1 MVTDETVMLHFYR
14 AMLC

>member
-1 MVTDETVMLHFYR
+1 MTCTLTDRFYR

>member
-1 MVTDETVMLHFYR
+1 MMIKDNRFYR